1 MTKTRW
7 IIVFLIAP
15 ILILLALFGFC
26 GPEAKSAALS
36 MLKVYL
42 ALIAVLFVVAAISTG
57 FK

>member
-26 GPEAKSAALS
+26 GPEAKSAAVS
-36 MLKVYL
+36 MLKFYL
-42 ALIAVLFVVAAISTG
+42 AVIAVVFIVATIGTG